1 MIRLPQLDS
10 YESTPWEL
18 PQAQRLKQ
26 FYQIVREGKKA
37 AVLLYRE
44 ADTSTFR
51 YRCYN
56 IMQALCES
64 EQWGA
69 VCFFEQEYPTVIE
82 LLPQTDMI
90 VMTRVKWTTTLNW
103 LVEKAKQRMIPVVF
117 DVDDRVF
124 DLDALNTFANTL
136 AIDLEHEYACDFWF
150 ANIARIQQAAALAD
164 GYFSTNDYL
173 GKKLQEK
180 FNKPYQIIPNSV
192 NREQLAV
199 SEILSKQ
206 KQQLVNARPFAI
218 GYFSGSPTHINDF
231 LEIYKDLLVL
241 LNKYPDII
249 LEVVGF
255 MEFPQEMQSLLQAGR
270 IRFTPLVDFIELQRL
285 IAQVDVNIVPLVNN
299 SFTNCKSELK
309 YFEAALVDTITVAT
323 PIYSYRNN
331 IKNGENGFLCRPGQ
345 WFETLESIYLE
356 RVNRT
361 QICVNAKKDVLQRYC
376 GKAFVEQIEHAYN
389 FFEKSKGGCVNE
401 TSC

>member
-1 MIRLPQLDS
+1 M
-10 YESTPWEL
+10 
-18 PQAQRLKQ
+18 
-26 FYQIVREGKKA
+26 
-37 AVLLYRE
+37 
-44 ADTSTFR
+44 
-51 YRCYN
+51 
-56 IMQALCES
+56 
-64 EQWGA
+64 
-69 VCFFEQEYPTVIE
+69 
-82 LLPQTDMI
+82 
-90 VMTRVKWTTTLNW
+90 
-103 LVEKAKQRMIPVVF
+103 
-117 DVDDRVF
+117 
-124 DLDALNTFANTL
+124 
-136 AIDLEHEYACDFWF
+136 
-150 ANIARIQQAAALAD
+150 
-164 GYFSTNDYL
+164 
-173 GKKLQEK
+173 
-180 FNKPYQIIPNSV
+180 
-192 NREQLAV
+192 
-199 SEILSKQ
+199 
-206 KQQLVNARPFAI
+206 
-218 GYFSGSPTHINDF
+218 
-231 LEIYKDLLVL
+231 LVL

-309 YFEAALVDTITVAT
+309 YFEAALVDTITVAA

-361 QICVNAKKDVLQRYC
+361 QICANAKKDVLQRYC